1 MFSRKATITLFQRRS
16 SSLLG
21 HPNAQAQ
28 NYCRSLSVCARSV
41 VHVPK
46 LCSQQQRRATFDSVS
61 DAPPL
66 PRHHLDTSSVS
77 LQRQQQRFKSSAAA
91 TATSQ
96 VDCNHID
103 DRSSYNVSQ
112 TLTGPNACRS
122 INLDKSLGIFSPN
135 TVYRNLTFQELFEH
149 EQNNNEGIVA
159 NAKYGPTFSV
169 DTGKFTGRSPQ
180 DKWIVRNPGSESE
193 QHVDWGS
200 VNQETSPE
208 VFDELY
214 DKAVKHMDKLDKIY
228 VFDGFCGANPKS
240 QKKVR
245 FIHEM
250 AWQQH
255 FVTNMFIRPST
266 SDDLNTF
273 EPDFTIINACS
284 QVNEDWERQNLNSE
298 VAVAFNIE
306 KKCAVIFGTW
316 YGGENKKGIFSLMNY
331 WLPMSTPAM
340 LPMHCSANV
349 GKGGDTAL
357 FFGLSGTGKTTL
369 SADPH
374 RYLVSRCLLH
384 YLLNLAYYNL
394 LMNYRLGM
402 MNMDGT
408 TTGFLILKAVVMRRL
423 SIYPSKMS
431 LIFSELSKRMQC

>member
-1 MFSRKATITLFQRRS
+1 MNVLFN
-16 SSLLG
+16 SLY
-21 HPNAQAQ
+21 HNH
-28 NYCRSLSVCARSV
+28 NYNR
-41 VHVPK
+41 
-46 LCSQQQRRATFDSVS
+46 
-61 DAPPL
+61 
-66 PRHHLDTSSVS
+66 
-77 LQRQQQRFKSSAAA
+77 
-91 TATSQ
+91 
-96 VDCNHID
+96 
-103 DRSSYNVSQ
+103 
-112 TLTGPNACRS
+112 
-122 INLDKSLGIFSPN
+122 
-135 TVYRNLTFQELFEH
+135 VYRNLTFQELFEH

-331 WLPMSTPAM
+331 WLPISTPAM

-349 GKGGDTAL
+349 GKDGDTAL